1 MDNIEKLLN
10 EGKNELNKL
19 KMPENMED
27 RLRDALD
34 NIPNK
39 KRKFHIKW
47 KVVALIIAILLIG
60 YNVDTLAYYAKQLIG
75 YDNVMDGTLQEL
87 NELGK
92 GQIINKSYTFKDG
105 IKVTLDGIMLDD
117 NNLIVFYTIN
127 DPSGNVQEIDR
138 DLGFMYVQGLF
149 GVTYNRS
156 GFGQANEDKTEMKW
170 VMTCD
175 KPMFYERK
183 MKLKFHSIDM
193 EETGIIEFRLDRN
206 QAMGHSLKIGI
217 NKEIEVDQRKIK
229 IKSLIASPTSTVIK
243 GQIQNIIE
251 LGIDKVKGEKSMSGD
266 IELSIMANGKDIQKQ
281 GSRMS
286 TSAKGSRFNMSYDA
300 LPHDTKDIQIVL
312 KSFSGNHDVK
322 EVIELQKGKINK
334 DMKILEQDIRINE
347 VYELEGNTYIN
358 ITTDEGLILST
369 VFLDIDGEK
378 VEAEQTIE
386 GDFEDIVEGDTEKI
400 NHTRTIEFK
409 GTGENFK
416 LDIQRIRY
424 NKTYNETI
432 YEYSIEQ

>member
-1 MDNIEKLLN
+1 MDNIESLLN
-10 EGKNELNKL
+10 EGKNKLNKL
-19 KMPENMED
+19 KIPENVED

-47 KVVALIIAILLIG
+47 KVAALIIAILLIG

-75 YDNVMDGTLQEL
+75 YDNVMNGTLQEL

-92 GQIINKSYTFKDG
+92 GQIINKSCTFKDG
-105 IKVTLDGIMLDD
+105 SKVTLDGIMLDD

-127 DPSGNVQEIDR
+127 DPSGNVEEIYR
-138 DLGFMYVQGLF
+138 DFGFMYVQGLF
-149 GVTYNRS
+149 GVTYNR
-156 GFGQANEDKTEMKW
+156 GGHGQVNEDKTEMKW
-170 VMTCD
+170 IMTCD

-193 EETGIIEFRLDRN
+193 EETGIIEFKLDRN

-217 NKEIEVDQRKIK
+217 NKEIEADQRKIK

-243 GQIQNIIE
+243 GQIKNIIE
-251 LGIDKVKGEKSMSGD
+251 LGIDKVKGEHSMSSD
-266 IELSIMANGKDIQKQ
+266 IELSIIANGKDIQKQ
-281 GSRMS
+281 GASMS
-286 TSAKGSRFNMSYDA
+286 GSTKGSRFNMSYDA

-312 KSFSGNHDVK
+312 KSFSGYHDIK

-347 VYELEGNTYIN
+347 VYESEGNTYIN
-358 ITTDEGLILST
+358 ITTDEDLILST

-386 GDFEDIVEGDTEKI
+386 GNFEDIVEGDTEKI
-400 NHTRTIEFK
+400 NQTRTIEFK
-409 GTGENFK
+409 GTGENLK

-424 NKTYNETI
+424 NRTYNETI

>member
-117 NNLIVFYTIN
+117 NNLIVFYIIN

-347 VYELEGNTYIN
+347 VYESEGNTYIN
-358 ITTDEGLILST
+358 ITTDEGLILNT

-386 GDFEDIVEGDTEKI
+386 GDFEDIVEGDTEKT

>member
-117 NNLIVFYTIN
+117 NNLIVFYIIN

-347 VYELEGNTYIN
+347 VYESEGNTYIN
-358 ITTDEGLILST
+358 ITTDEGLILNT

-386 GDFEDIVEGDTEKI
+386 GDFEDIVEGDTEKT

-409 GTGENFK
+409 GTGENLK

-432 YEYSIEQ
+432 YEYSIE

>member
-1 MDNIEKLLN
+1 MDNIENLLN

-19 KMPENMED
+19 KIPENMED
-27 RLRDALD
+27 RLRDVLE

-39 KRKFHIKW
+39 RRRFNIKG
-47 KVVALIIAILLIG
+47 KVAALIIAVLIIG

-75 YDNVMDGTLQEL
+75 YDNVMNGTLREL

-92 GQIINKSYTFKDG
+92 GQVIDKSYTFKNG
-105 IKVTLDGIMLDD
+105 VTVTLDGIMLDD
-117 NNLIVFYTIN
+117 NNLIAFYTIN
-127 DPSGNVQEIDR
+127 DPSGDIQKTSR
-138 DLGFMYVQGLF
+138 DLGPAYLRGLF
-149 GVTYNRS
+149 GVTYNRG
-156 GFGQANEDKTEMKW
+156 GFGQENEDKTEMKW

-183 MKLKFHSIDM
+183 MKLAFHPIDM
-193 EETGIIEFRLDRN
+193 KETGVIEFKLDRN

-217 NKEIEVDQRKIK
+217 NKEVKIDQRKIK

-251 LGIDKVKGEKSMSGD
+251 LGIDKVKGEHSMSSD

-281 GSRMS
+281 GASMS

-347 VYELEGNTYIN
+347 VYETEGNTYIN
-358 ITTDEGLILST
+358 ITTDGDLILSK
-369 VFLDIDGEK
+369 VYLDIDGEK

-386 GDFEDIVEGDTEKI
+386 GDFEEIVEEI

-409 GTGENFK
+409 GTGENLK
-416 LDIQRIRY
+416 LDIQRVRY

>member
-1 MDNIEKLLN
+1 
-10 EGKNELNKL
+10 
-19 KMPENMED
+19 MED

-117 NNLIVFYTIN
+117 NNLIVFYIIN

-347 VYELEGNTYIN
+347 VYESEGNTYIN
-358 ITTDEGLILST
+358 ITTDEGLILNT

-386 GDFEDIVEGDTEKI
+386 GDFEDIVEGDTEKT

-409 GTGENFK
+409 GTGENLK

-432 YEYSIEQ
+432 YEYSIE